1 MTSLSQESKIL
12 QRTRQ
17 DTAESKCTKRIN
29 TVTESMSK
37 LWLLLK
43 RQSGK
48 TLPCVNTFIRC
59 GRKDCITNPTQVL
72 MIYDFCKFVQL
83 QLKEF

>member
-29 TVTESMSK
+29 NREHV
-37 LWLLLK
+37 
-43 RQSGK
+43 K
-48 TLPCVNTFIRC
+48 TLVA
-59 GRKDCITNPTQVL
+59 
-72 MIYDFCKFVQL
+72 
-83 QLKEF
+83 LKETIRKNPSMCEHIYPMWAKRLYNESYASPNDL

>member
-29 TVTESMSK
+29 NRKHV
-37 LWLLLK
+37 
-43 RQSGK
+43 K
-48 TLPCVNTFIRC
+48 TLVALKETIRKNPSMCEHIIRC

-72 MIYDFCKFVQL
+72 MICDFCKFVQL
-83 QLKEF
+83 QLNEF